1 MSEVHL
7 WIPTNFAAYVFEIA
21 VELLKKVFSAVE
33 IEGVLIFCVS
43 NFPLLN
49 SLVGIRTHQEVH
61 NDFVVSETF
70 LVTLTY
76 GIVEFHVGENTAVNK
91 IVGADLLG

>member
-1 MSEVHL
+1 M
-7 WIPTNFAAYVFEIA
+7 
-21 VELLKKVFSAVE
+21 
-33 IEGVLIFCVS
+33 
-43 NFPLLN
+43 N

-76 GIVEFHVGENTAVNK
+76 SIVEFHVGENTAVNK
-91 IVGADLLG
+91 IVGADLLW